1 MLGHFQEWLT
11 TTKRISSASN
21 TGIFENHDIVNVA
34 PVACR
39 HFPTQQSSDFKW
51 SMLSTLGS
59 TSKPVPSTPL
69 SRSFPR
75 PVLTAH
81 LTSMGSANFDPIQTA
96 SAAGDPSFGLH
107 EAASSALFSSFQ
119 RQPVEVAELSQ
130 FTIERSAGVSGGSLP
145 VAALEHGLFDT
156 APEQMSSESDSE
168 MSFVHAAS
176 EYRPKFFAKS
186 PTETSALV
194 TFRYF
199 EPVAATVGGQG
210 QEQKQQ
216 QLPAIYYFGA

>member
-1 MLGHFQEWLT
+1 
-11 TTKRISSASN
+11 
-21 TGIFENHDIVNVA
+21 
-34 PVACR
+34 
-39 HFPTQQSSDFKW
+39 
-51 SMLSTLGS
+51 
-59 TSKPVPSTPL
+59 
-69 SRSFPR
+69 
-75 PVLTAH
+75 
-81 LTSMGSANFDPIQTA
+81 MGSANFDPIQTA

-176 EYRPKFFAKS
+176 EYRPKFFTLGLQPRA
-186 PTETSALV
+186 SALV
-194 TFRYF
+194 TFQYF
-199 EPVAATVGGQG
+199 EPVAATVGG
-210 QEQKQQ
+210 
-216 QLPAIYYFGA
+216 AGAGAETTAASCHLLFLEP